1 MTYRLTITAPAFQHI
16 LQQTTTTSQRPF
28 IYPAGLSRV
37 QDSLEFLLHTT
48 PGSLRSLNHSSV
60 SVVGCNIL
68 SNDVLRTLV
77 REESLPRS
85 REHPGV
91 LLVVGHRAAA
101 GYLGGICLEGGDV
114 KPLAAVHVLGPG
126 LLQVRLLAQ
135 VP

>member
-60 SVVGCNIL
+60 SVVGFNIL

-77 REESLPRS
+77 REESLPLHAS
-85 REHPGV
+85 TCTV
-91 LLVVGHRAAA
+91 LADYIARRQRHWAGRA
-101 GYLGGICLEGGDV
+101 V
-114 KPLAAVHVLGPG
+114 S
-126 LLQVRLLAQ
+126 
-135 VP
+135 